1 MIEERAGSVPVTYY
15 VAPGR
20 EDDARRAFGNTPK
33 MIQFFERVIGVP
45 YPYAKYAQ
53 VAVSDFIFGGMENT
67 SATTQTDSTLH
78 DARAHLDFKS
88 DPWSRTS

>member
-1 MIEERAGSVPVTYY
+1 
-15 VAPGR
+15 
-20 EDDARRAFGNTPK
+20 
-33 MIQFFERVIGVP
+33 MIQFFERAIGVP

-78 DARAHLDFKS
+78 DARAHLDFQAATR
-88 DPWSRTS
+88 WSRTSWRINGGAIC